1 LPVSF
6 DYGIYTAVQYQVVEN
21 NTSLTT
27 GDTRSQTSELQTL
40 RAVVHGRV
48 QNVGFRMFVLDAAR
62 GLGLAG
68 YVRNEYDGS
77 VSVTAV
83 GATDRLE
90 RLLTDLRRGPS
101 QARVERV
108 DVQWQAGNPSGL
120 NGTFEVRY

>member
-1 LPVSF
+1 M
-6 DYGIYTAVQYQVVEN
+6 
-21 NTSLTT
+21 
-27 GDTRSQTSELQTL
+27 ELQTL
-40 RAVVHGRV
+40 RAVVRGRV

-77 VSVTAV
+77 VSVAAV
-83 GATDRLE
+83 GAVHTLE
-90 RLLTDLRRGPS
+90 RLLADLRRGPS

-108 DVQWQAGNPSGL
+108 DVEWQAGNPSGL